1 MQSCDY
7 CGRESENSTAYC
19 VECGSSFIQHE
30 PPRESLSAVL
40 RRDVVAVG
48 SVVRRYEI
56 RFRRAICLTIG
67 VCWILFALVFG
78 LFLVAYVAEG
88 AGLQFFRVAVSSATV
103 LIGLVHISGLAVAA
117 CMSFAFGV
125 VMLAQGLLPTES
137 ESLQGR

>member
-1 MQSCDY
+1 MI
-7 CGRESENSTAYC
+7 R
-19 VECGSSFIQHE
+19 SF
-30 PPRESLSAVL
+30 SL
-40 RRDVVAVG
+40 
-48 SVVRRYEI
+48 
-56 RFRRAICLTIG
+56 FRRIVCLTIG

-103 LIGLVHISGLAVAA
+103 LIGLVHISGLVVAA

-137 ESLQGR
+137 ESAHNL